1 MATTPSL
8 GRMIDSLMPFYPSKA
23 VTLKD
28 WLVLHYMADNV
39 KTSGDMWTV
48 YRFFGSRDK
57 WARNMYPD
65 TAPANA
71 VRYIGTSLRHLA
83 AAGLI
88 EQVQDAG
95 RGRTAEYKLLIV
107 ERYKER
113 RHVAALLQ
121 ETARVHY
128 ELGIELAKQC
138 RDDFTPRNGLEPVPV
153 PACLT
158 AVDNS
163 GWDCG

>member
-1 MATTPSL
+1 MTNLPSP
-8 GRMIDSLMPFYPSKA
+8 GRMIDNLMPFYPSKA

-39 KTSGDMWTV
+39 RTSGDMWTV

-65 TAPANA
+65 TSPANA

-113 RHVAALLQ
+113 RHIIMLLQ
-121 ETARVHY
+121 ETARIHY
-128 ELGIELAKQC
+128 ELGMKLAKQC
-138 RDDFTPRNGLEPVPV
+138 RDEFTPRKGLEPVPV
-153 PACLT
+153 PPCLID
-158 AVDNS
+158 AGSVE
-163 GWDCG
+163 WECG

>member
-1 MATTPSL
+1 MANLPSL
-8 GRMIDSLMPFYPSKA
+8 GRMIDSLMPFYPPKV

-28 WLVLHYMADNV
+28 WLVLHYMADHV

-71 VRYIGTSLRHLA
+71 VRYIGKSLRHLA

-88 EQVQDAG
+88 EQTQDAG
-95 RGRTAEYKLLIV
+95 RGRTAEYKLLIA

-113 RHVAALLQ
+113 RHVVALLQ

-128 ELGIELAKQC
+128 ELGIEIAKQC
-138 RDDFTPRNGLEPVPV
+138 RDGFTPRKGLEPVAV
-153 PACLT
+153 PQCLI
-158 AVDNS
+158 AVDNPD
-163 GWDCG
+163 WECG